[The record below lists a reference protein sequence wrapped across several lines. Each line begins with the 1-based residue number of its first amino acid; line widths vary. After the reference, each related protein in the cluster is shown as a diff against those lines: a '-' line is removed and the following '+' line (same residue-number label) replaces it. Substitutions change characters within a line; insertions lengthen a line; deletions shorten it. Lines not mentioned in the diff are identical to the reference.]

1 MMEPS
6 AFPRSLVVTVIFCV
20 AALGPAACSNPGT
33 DALSDS
39 VRLLPEFEPL
49 HPDDRYYDDDSEQNQ
64 WSLAAIAMP
73 RAWGTLFAGEVVRTV
88 ATDPFPREVVV
99 AVLDTAVDTTHPDLT
114 ENLVA
119 GYDFVS
125 GGGEPGH
132 GSHADHG
139 SHMAG
144 IIGARTDN
152 EIGIAGVGWNVI
164 RVMPVVVLDSD
175 GSGDLGTLID
185 GLMFAAGLAG
195 DGESSPDRP
204 AAVISLS
211 LGVEKSGMTN
221 EEAVLLESVLA
232 DVTAEGITVV
242 AAAGN
247 QGCAPILYPAA
258 YPKTV
263 AVGSANPPNAERAG
277 YSNCGDPL
285 DLVAPGGSGLSDSYD
300 AVFSLSTG
308 GGESGYGSRTGTS
321 VATAHVSGVAALLY
335 AASENMNP
343 GSVRSILRE
352 TATPVVHAGDHPNDE
367 YGWGM
372 LNAGSAVRR
381 ALIAP
386 YGPYTGDVTPTV
398 GAAVVRVAESGA
410 GVGEVESSESRRLTE
425 PAEGTYRSDRVLLA
439 LDRSWYST
447 VPRDVRRT
455 RLRAISGEYGLAEIV
470 DRGHR
475 FPIAMLPDGHEL
487 DRVLLSGLLSEPE
500 IESVSYD
507 FYTKVVDR

>member
-1 MMEPS
+1 MAIS
-6 AFPRSLVVTVIFCV
+6 ACKHTPVMLLVALV
-20 AALGPAACSNPGT
+20 ATLGPAACANPGT
-33 DALSDS
+33 DVLSES

-49 HPDDRYYDDDSEQNQ
+49 HPDDRYYDYGSEPNQ

-73 RAWGTLFAGEVVRTV
+73 RAWGTLFAGEVARTV
-88 ATDPFPREVVV
+88 PTEPYPREVVV

-132 GSHADHG
+132 GSYADHG

-211 LGVEKSGMTN
+211 LGVEESGMTN

-258 YPKTV
+258 YPTTV

-277 YSNCGDPL
+277 YSNCGDTL
-285 DLVAPGGSGLSDSYD
+285 DLVAPGGSGLSDSYH

-308 GGESGYGSRTGTS
+308 GGESEYGSRTGTS

-343 GSVRSILRE
+343 GSARAILRE
-352 TATPVVHAGDHPNDE
+352 TATPAVHAGDHPNDE

-386 YGPYTGDVTPTV
+386 YGPYTGEVTASV
-398 GAAVVRVAESGA
+398 GTSVVQVAESGA

-425 PAEGTYRSDRVLLA
+425 PPEGTYRSDRVLLA

-447 VPRDVRRT
+447 VPRDLRRT
-455 RLRAISGEYGLAEIV
+455 RLRAISGEYGLAGIV

-475 FPIAMLPDGHEL
+475 FPIAMLPDGHKL
-487 DRVLLSGLLSEPE
+487 DRSLLSALLSEPE

-507 FYTKVVDR
+507 FYTKVIDR